1 MPARVKCP
9 ACQTT
14 LGVSTALGD
23 GAILRCPK
31 CRHEFAVRSPSAAPR
46 PSMPAA
52 ARPPLAAP
60 RPARHQPL
68 AARHPVRPAAKLARP
83 AASQHGPRVPL
94 LWIGIAGGAAMTI
107 VAVVLIAVVV
117 RVTASP
123 RGDAVQDLAAQPA
136 LTSGETPVAAAPMQA
151 APSQAAPSP
160 PAPGQPVLSV
170 PPGLLLPP
178 RETPG
183 ASVPL
188 LVYRFNAGE
197 EYSYSFNVKADVAG
211 NSQNASGISTLT
223 LSREA
228 APAEFAAHQKSGQ
241 GNGSG
246 FIVNSDGYI
255 VTCAHVV
262 EDSTKLEAVVG
273 GQTYPAQVVAFDK
286 EHDLAVI
293 HVTASNL
300 PTISLANSEVVELA
314 QEVRAVGY
322 PLSNVLGDSVKVTRG
337 TVAGIVNGS
346 GHKLF
351 QVDASINPGNSGG
364 PLVNE
369 MGQVIGVASS
379 KLARED
385 IDGVGFAV
393 PASDVLALLRGKGI
407 SLAPAGPAAKLD
419 GPALARRVTPAVAM
433 IKVTVGPG
441 GYGAANRLVLDFS
454 GVVTTS
460 GLPRTVGRLQMPG
473 AANTESDRGKLL
485 LTERGEVLDVTGGNV
500 QLPYLLG
507 PVGALAIEA
516 LPADG
521 RRTWQTRRTTALT
534 QITGQQQNGPFA
546 MHFRRRGRNPFGQ
559 SPTQVTVTPAIET
572 CDYELIGASGDT
584 ATIVKRYTFQTLD
597 AAGAPPTAKVTG
609 EGTIVLNRTQGF
621 ADKMDYK
628 ATMLRSASNVSV
640 TVPLTMEW
648 HRLSQAEID
657 QRNAQAKAN
666 QNAAQ
671 ARQQAAAKAAVGQTV
686 TVVVQ
691 GAPATAS
698 NVIIERLRKL
708 PGVTNDRSHGVN
720 SLTTITI
727 GPVSDLKAV
736 VAALKD
742 FGVVTNVDEATRTI
756 TVRANAAKLQ
766 KLANMGE
773 DTAFAGDSTGG
784 GAKRTIDGN
793 SLLYGLECGFTE
805 WFHEQCLKDITP
817 IFSPDQELTKPGGA
831 VARAGYAVGAVNVQ
845 AGSYVNA
852 IQLVFM
858 RVKDDGRL
866 NPEDSYTSPWIGV
879 RGKGRP
885 RTLTGNGDPIIG
897 ISLREGIVCNAFAL
911 VVNHEAAAGAQPAP
925 EANRGAS
932 VQPSQV
938 PNQVAGPGAARAS
951 RAANRAAGAKNRP
964 IKPQPPLNKGG
975 ANADLQNTA
984 GMETNKFGMRLALIP
999 AGEFNMGSDESAAK
1013 LEKAFEEPNDPGVA
1027 ILGDVSIPSA
1037 FDPPGFPE
1045 FSKPKDY
1052 SAEGPVHRVKITK
1065 PFYLGVL
1072 EVTKGQFRRFVA
1084 ASHYLTDAEKDGKG
1098 GWQWVQQAE
1107 TLVQKP
1113 EFNWQSDP
1121 QQGEDEPVVN
1131 VSWNDAKAFCDWL
1144 SAEEGKPY
1152 RLPTEAEWEYACR
1165 AGADTRFYG
1174 GDNEAA
1180 LLKIGN
1186 VRGFR
1191 LELVSE
1197 TKQKG
1202 FTHTRMAP
1210 RPKDGYAFAAPGG
1223 RFRPNGFG
1231 LFDMTGNVSEW
1242 CADWFD
1248 GAYYATSPAQDPA
1261 GPANGA
1267 TRALRG
1273 GGWDSAP
1280 VRARSAFR
1288 SGAAP
1293 TDRFGSIG
1301 FRVARGE

>member
-1 MPARVKCP
+1 M
-9 ACQTT
+9 
-14 LGVSTALGD
+14 
-23 GAILRCPK
+23 
-31 CRHEFAVRSPSAAPR
+31 
-46 PSMPAA
+46 
-52 ARPPLAAP
+52 
-60 RPARHQPL
+60 
-68 AARHPVRPAAKLARP
+68 
-83 AASQHGPRVPL
+83 
-94 LWIGIAGGAAMTI
+94 
-107 VAVVLIAVVV
+107 
-117 RVTASP
+117 
-123 RGDAVQDLAAQPA
+123 
-136 LTSGETPVAAAPMQA
+136 
-151 APSQAAPSP
+151 
-160 PAPGQPVLSV
+160 
-170 PPGLLLPP
+170 
-178 RETPG
+178 
-183 ASVPL
+183 
-188 LVYRFNAGE
+188 
-197 EYSYSFNVKADVAG
+197 
-211 NSQNASGISTLT
+211 
-223 LSREA
+223 
-228 APAEFAAHQKSGQ
+228 
-241 GNGSG
+241 
-246 FIVNSDGYI
+246 
-255 VTCAHVV
+255 
-262 EDSTKLEAVVG
+262 
-273 GQTYPAQVVAFDK
+273 
-286 EHDLAVI
+286 
-293 HVTASNL
+293 
-300 PTISLANSEVVELA
+300 
-314 QEVRAVGY
+314 
-322 PLSNVLGDSVKVTRG
+322 
-337 TVAGIVNGS
+337 
-346 GHKLF
+346 
-351 QVDASINPGNSGG
+351 
-364 PLVNE
+364 
-369 MGQVIGVASS
+369 
-379 KLARED
+379 ARED

-407 SLAPAGPAAKLD
+407 SLAPAWPAAKLD

-460 GLPRTVGRLQMPG
+460 GLPRTAGRLQVPG
-473 AANTESDRGKLL
+473 VPNTESDRGKLL

-507 PVGALAIEA
+507 PVGVLAIEA

-534 QITGQQQNGPFA
+534 QITGQPQNGPFA

-597 AAGAPPTAKVTG
+597 AAGVPPTAKVTG

-621 ADKMDYK
+621 AEKMDYK
-628 ATMLRSASNVSV
+628 ATMLRSAGNVSV

-648 HRLSQAEID
+648 HRLSQAEIN

-671 ARQQAAAKAAVGQTV
+671 AQQQAAAKAAAGQTV

-766 KLANMGE
+766 RLANMGE

-793 SLLYGLECGFTE
+793 SLLYGLECGFGE

-817 IFSPDQELTKPGGA
+817 IFSPAQELAKPGGA
-831 VARAGYAVGAVNVQ
+831 VARAGYAVGAVNIH
-845 AGSYVNA
+845 AGSYINA
-852 IQLVFM
+852 LQLVFM
-858 RVKDDGRL
+858 RVKDNGRL

-879 RGKGRP
+879 RGKGQP

-897 ISLREGIVCNAFAL
+897 ISLRQSIVCNAFAL
-911 VVNHEAAAGAQPAP
+911 VVNREAAAGAQPAP
-925 EANRGAS
+925 EAGRGAS
-932 VQPSQV
+932 VQPSQA
-938 PNQVAGPGAARAS
+938 PNQVAAASPGAARGRGGAARAS

-964 IKPQPPLNKGG
+964 IKPRPPTNRGG
-975 ANADLQNTA
+975 ANTDLPNVA
-984 GMETNKFGMRLALIP
+984 GMETNRLGMRLALIP
-999 AGEFNMGSDESAAK
+999 AGEFKMGSDEPAAK
-1013 LEKAFEEPNDPGVA
+1013 LEKAFEETNDPGVA
-1027 ILGDVSIPSA
+1027 ILGDLNIPST

-1045 FSKPKDY
+1045 FAKPKDY
-1052 SAEGPVHRVKITK
+1052 SAEGPVHQVKITR
-1065 PFYLGVL
+1065 PFYLGAL
-1072 EVTKGQFRRFVA
+1072 EV
-1084 ASHYLTDAEKDGKG
+1084 
-1098 GWQWVQQAE
+1098 
-1107 TLVQKP
+1107 
-1113 EFNWQSDP
+1113 
-1121 QQGEDEPVVN
+1121 
-1131 VSWNDAKAFCDWL
+1131 
-1144 SAEEGKPY
+1144 
-1152 RLPTEAEWEYACR
+1152 
-1165 AGADTRFYG
+1165 
-1174 GDNEAA
+1174 
-1180 LLKIGN
+1180 
-1186 VRGFR
+1186 
-1191 LELVSE
+1191 
-1197 TKQKG
+1197 
-1202 FTHTRMAP
+1202 
-1210 RPKDGYAFAAPGG
+1210 
-1223 RFRPNGFG
+1223 
-1231 LFDMTGNVSEW
+1231 TGNVSEW

-1267 TRALRG
+1267 KRALRG